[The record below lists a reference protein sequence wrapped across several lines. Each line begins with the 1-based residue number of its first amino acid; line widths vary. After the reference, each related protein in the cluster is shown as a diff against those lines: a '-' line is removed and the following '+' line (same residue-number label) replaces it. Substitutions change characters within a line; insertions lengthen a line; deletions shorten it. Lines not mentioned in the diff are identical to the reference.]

1 MLNLA
6 HRQPTFKIFFSCRQ
20 PTFQI
25 FFPAGNQIF
34 KYFFAAGN
42 KVITSLPTD
51 NQLFKSF
58 FLEAT
63 KFLNL
68 FSHRQPTFLA
78 PEISYFNYEPGSTKV
93 DFPHDGGDDNECNI
107 LYCKSQ
113 LCSLFHERTCS
124 RFNRLFVR
132 LSFVTMPKIPYN
144 PL

>member
-1 MLNLA
+1 MFNINILCDKIPKEDNLMLNLA

-107 LYCKSQ
+107 LHFLKE
-113 LCSLFHERTCS
+113 FP
-124 RFNRLFVR
+124 VW
-132 LSFVTMPKIPYN
+132 N
-144 PL
+144 PEVQEY